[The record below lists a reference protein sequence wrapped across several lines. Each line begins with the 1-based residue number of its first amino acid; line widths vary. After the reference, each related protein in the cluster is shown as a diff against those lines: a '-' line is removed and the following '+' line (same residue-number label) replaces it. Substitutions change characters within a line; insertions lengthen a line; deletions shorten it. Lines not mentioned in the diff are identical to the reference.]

1 MEFPVVDISQI
12 EDPEHDLRI
21 AKEVAFASRTFGY
34 MMLRGHGIPMHDMDE
49 MLEIMRIFFSLPAD
63 DKTPCERTEG
73 LVRYVTRKHCL
84 QETVFLSGDAGELY
98 KEADALP
105 LYIRTKLEQVERF
118 KARCQ
123 QIVVLLARCF
133 AVAMHMQDKEAF
145 ARAHSLPASPIHQF
159 RMACYPSD
167 VPDGSQAIWQT
178 PSSEYGSLVLVFQR
192 RQRLEVEFARDQ
204 WASVPTEDDYAIL
217 VDAGDMVPAWSKRQ
231 SNAYKCRYTMDHN
244 ASEDARYGMIYRSIA
259 GPHTP
264 TSLKVFAML
273 GPYWIMPETD

>member
-12 EDPEHDLRI
+12 EDHEHDLRI

-34 MMLRGHGIPMHDMDE
+34 MMLRGQGIPMHDMDE
-49 MLEIMRIFFSLPAD
+49 MLEIVRTFFSLPAD
-63 DKTPCERTEG
+63 DKTPFERTEG
-73 LVRYVTRKHCL
+73 LTPI
-84 QETVFLSGDAGELY
+84 
-98 KEADALP
+98 P

-118 KARCQ
+118 KAQCQ

-192 RQRLEVEFARDQ
+192 RQKLEVEFARDQ
-204 WASVPTEDDYAIL
+204 WASIPTEDDYAIL